1 MVGCFPQMMGLRCYS
16 DSFLHYY
23 HPCVMTRDLISL
35 HCHFN
40 LVRQA
45 ALRRLALVALKL
57 SSPLLVSLTSKETE
71 QQSVQLAGYYHNGVR
86 CNSSSVSEWLTM
98 LASRTYTFLS
108 SAYAGLLVC
117 IAIWICCMWEIECA
131 GSLKHKGPHLSSEY
145 SLHVA
150 IIIRCAGKPE
160 LMH

>member
-1 MVGCFPQMMGLRCYS
+1 MVGCFSQMMGLRCYS

-23 HPCVMTRDLISL
+23 HPCLITRGLISL

-45 ALRRLALVALKL
+45 APMRLALVALKL
-57 SSPLLVSLTSKETE
+57 SSPLLVSLTSRRQNNSPSNWWDNTTMVCVVT
-71 QQSVQLAGYYHNGVR
+71 QALCQSDSLCLRHA
-86 CNSSSVSEWLTM
+86 
-98 LASRTYTFLS
+98 TYTFLS

-117 IAIWICCMWEIECA
+117 TAIWICCMWEIKCA

-145 SLHVA
+145 ILHVA
-150 IIIRCAGKPE
+150 IIIRYTGTPE
-160 LMH
+160 LMQ